1 MRIEGAVFDLDGT
14 LTDTEKL
21 QFEGWSEVLRDIEV
35 VLDKNKYFKYAG
47 KTGTI
52 VDRELI
58 EDHCL
63 DMEPGTLK
71 MRKEKLLIEW
81 LNSRSIEL
89 MPYALE
95 AVAFFRNK
103 SIPVAVATGA
113 PIEQVT
119 PKLTRTGLK
128 DMFDAVVTRSDVK
141 NGKPHPETYLKAC
154 KLIGIKPEK
163 CVAFED
169 TLGGAKSAKD
179 AGLICVAI
187 PTELTEGQ
195 DFSFTDYNAKDLRDA
210 IEWVKKKMD

>member
-21 QFEGWSEVLRDIEV
+21 QFEGWAEVMKDLEV
-35 VLDKNKYFKYAG
+35 VLDRSKYFKYAG

-58 EDHCL
+58 VDH
-63 DMEPGTLK
+63 DIDIEPGTLK

-95 AVAFFRNK
+95 AVAFFRRK
-103 SIPVAVATGA
+103 GIPVAVATGA
-113 PIEQVT
+113 PREQVT

-128 DMFDAVVTRSDVK
+128 DLFNAVVTRSDVR
-141 NGKPHPETYLKAC
+141 NGKPHPETYKKAC
-154 KLIGIKPEK
+154 GMIDAEPNRCI
-163 CVAFED
+163 AFED
-169 TLGGAKSAKD
+169 TLGGAMSAKD
-179 AGLICVAI
+179 AGLICIAV
-187 PTELTEGQ
+187 PTDLTKGQ
-195 DFSFTDYNAKDLRDA
+195 DFSFTDYTAKDLRDA
-210 IEWVKKKMD
+210 IEWVKSKMD